1 LKGRALKGTT
11 LKGKGAEGE
20 RDGDSEDLVLQS
32 PPDNKPAWINR
43 FSGTLMIV
51 NDAYNA
57 DNGLLSHAQQSP
69 NDEDWTDDDSKDDEE
84 EEEGIDSKMRGDI

>member
-1 LKGRALKGTT
+1 
-11 LKGKGAEGE
+11 
-20 RDGDSEDLVLQS
+20 
-32 PPDNKPAWINR
+32 
-43 FSGTLMIV
+43 MIV

-69 NDEDWTDDDSKDDEE
+69 NDEAWTDEASEDDEEEE